1 MGSYFKAVLLLIAL
15 VILVTFGIQNNE
27 TVKLYYYFGMNS
39 MPFPVYGI
47 VYASILLGIFIGMLI
62 GISMRFN
69 QRQKI
74 KALEKENRDLKSK
87 VPEEKP
93 PESLEE
99 KMPASLEE
107 KPQEMEATET
117 PANETPADATLE
129 FNSESEK

>member
-47 VYASILLGIFIGMLI
+47 VYASILLGVFIGMLI
-62 GISMRFN
+62 GISTRFS
-69 QRQKI
+69 QRHKI

-99 KMPASLEE
+99 KMPVALEE
-107 KPQEMEATET
+107 KPQEMEVA
-117 PANETPADATLE
+117 ETPADETLE
-129 FNSESEK
+129 VKSKSQD

>member
-1 MGSYFKAVLLLIAL
+1 
-15 VILVTFGIQNNE
+15 
-27 TVKLYYYFGMNS
+27 
-39 MPFPVYGI
+39 
-47 VYASILLGIFIGMLI
+47 
-62 GISMRFN
+62 MRFN

>member
-87 VPEEKP
+87 VPEEK
-93 PESLEE
+93 
-99 KMPASLEE
+99 MPASLEE